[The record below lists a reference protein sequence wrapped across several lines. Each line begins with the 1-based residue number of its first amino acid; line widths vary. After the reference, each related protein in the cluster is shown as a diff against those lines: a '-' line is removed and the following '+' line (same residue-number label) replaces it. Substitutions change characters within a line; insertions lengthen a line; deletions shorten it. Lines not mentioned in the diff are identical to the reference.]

1 MYVYG
6 GDDSGFQPFEE
17 MAKGEETAVRE
28 DRGDAWDEANTEGGR
43 GDAYRI
49 DIADR

>member
-6 GDDSGFQPFEE
+6 GDSGFQPFEE
-17 MAKGEETAVRE
+17 MAKGEETAVSE
-28 DRGDAWDEANTEGGR
+28 DRGDAWDEAYAEGGR

-49 DIADR
+49 DVADR